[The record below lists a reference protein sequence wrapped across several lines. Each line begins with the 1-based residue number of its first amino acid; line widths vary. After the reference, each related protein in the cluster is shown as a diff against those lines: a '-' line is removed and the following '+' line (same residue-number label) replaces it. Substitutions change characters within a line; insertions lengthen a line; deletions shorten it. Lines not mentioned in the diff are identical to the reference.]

1 LDAAR
6 LRENFAYV
14 AMHGDEVALF
24 FYSDL
29 FLRYPELRGMFPVS
43 MAAQRD
49 RLVQAI
55 GKIVSDVGH
64 LDQLRPYL
72 RELGRDH
79 RKFGAL
85 PAHYDPVRASL
96 LATLA
101 HFSGEGWT
109 RDLAADWEEAY
120 ARVSQIMAE
129 SAVADEKVNPAFWDA
144 SVISHELRTFDTAV
158 FRVATLQRL
167 SFLPGQSVAI
177 ESELRPRVW
186 RFYSI
191 ANAPREDGTLD
202 FHVRMIDGGELSMAL
217 VSGIAPGARLRLGPP
232 VGTLTLDPAS
242 RRDVLLVAGSTGL
255 APVKA
260 IVMQIAELTDP
271 PRVHLFVGA
280 RRAEGLYDVPDLEK
294 LSALAPWLTV
304 TACVSDDPDYPGERG
319 LLPDVVARSGTWTHR
334 DAYLAGPTPMVEG
347 TAARLVAQGVPHE
360 QIHVED
366 FGWSEP

>member
-1 LDAAR
+1 MDSQQTVDSRGRSCFVAAGDVIDHRLLLLDAAR

-101 HFSGEGWT
+101 HFSGEG
-109 RDLAADWEEAY
+109 
-120 ARVSQIMAE
+120 
-129 SAVADEKVNPAFWDA
+129 
-144 SVISHELRTFDTAV
+144 
-158 FRVATLQRL
+158 
-167 SFLPGQSVAI
+167 
-177 ESELRPRVW
+177 
-186 RFYSI
+186 
-191 ANAPREDGTLD
+191 
-202 FHVRMIDGGELSMAL
+202 
-217 VSGIAPGARLRLGPP
+217 
-232 VGTLTLDPAS
+232 
-242 RRDVLLVAGSTGL
+242 
-255 APVKA
+255 
-260 IVMQIAELTDP
+260 
-271 PRVHLFVGA
+271 
-280 RRAEGLYDVPDLEK
+280 
-294 LSALAPWLTV
+294 
-304 TACVSDDPDYPGERG
+304 
-319 LLPDVVARSGTWTHR
+319 
-334 DAYLAGPTPMVEG
+334 
-347 TAARLVAQGVPHE
+347 
-360 QIHVED
+360 
-366 FGWSEP
+366 